1 MLGSAAVSSRT
12 AVLILGIIILSCE
25 RSSAIISR
33 SASVWTCG
41 TLAEWSSAS
50 LTVSGSSAVIAVSE
64 QTVSAAVRAVSIVS
78 AEAAFSLRTV
88 SAAVRAVSVIVEAAL
103 SLRTVSIAVR
113 TVSVIVETALSLRTV
128 SIAVRTISI
137 SAVSVSTVRTVLASS
152 VSIAVSFRTAVSAGR
167 TVFFLSLVLCEL
179 FCFFTCCVLRTHNG
193 NNFLFLRFCL
203 LFRFL
208 HFHIFCIFLFQ

>member
-41 TLAEWSSAS
+41 TLTEWSSAS
-50 LTVSGSSAVIAVSE
+50 LTVSASSAVIAVSSR
-64 QTVSAAVRAVSIVS
+64 TVSAAVRAVSIVS

-103 SLRTVSIAVR
+103 SLRTVPVP
-113 TVSVIVETALSLRTV
+113 L
-128 SIAVRTISI
+128 
-137 SAVSVSTVRTVLASS
+137 
-152 VSIAVSFRTAVSAGR
+152 
-167 TVFFLSLVLCEL
+167 
-179 FCFFTCCVLRTHNG
+179 THV
-193 NNFLFLRFCL
+193 
-203 LFRFL
+203 
-208 HFHIFCIFLFQ
+208 